1 MATGGTDASVVGLG
15 EGGMQWVPPFQL
27 KNGSGSEMFGVDSS
41 GNLTFAGTF
50 VSSAA
55 NLAVT
60 NTAPSLSLQDST
72 GSALDLIIK
81 VDANKAHMYEES
93 AGAAGDLISM
103 DLSTGTAKV
112 GIGTASPTAST
123 LLDVNGVAAVGSGA
137 VTAPGLAFRADLDCG
152 LYRIGSNNIGV
163 AVGGAKVL
171 DVAASGL
178 GIVGKS
184 TLTTAGALRVIHI
197 ESVAMADD
205 AVIAL
210 ETLCGATG
218 SLEVVAGNGL
228 AYGQFMLCAAA
239 GAGAGT
245 ATLIDTGLL
254 ADDADTD
261 TKVCV
266 YTDGDGTFSIKNRL
280 GSSQNFILTYKGV

>member
-1 MATGGTDASVVGLG
+1 MATGGTDAKVEGLG
-15 EGGMQWVPPFQL
+15 EGGMQWIPPFQL
-27 KNGSGSEMFGVDSS
+27 KNGSGTEMFGVDSS

-60 NTAPSLSLQDST
+60 NAAPSLSLQDST
-72 GSALDLIIK
+72 ASAKDLIIA
-81 VDANKAHMYEES
+81 VNADKAHIYEES
-93 AGAAGDLISM
+93 AGAAGDMISM
-103 DLSTGTAKV
+103 DLATNVVGVGTA
-112 GIGTASPTAST
+112 APTADT
-123 LLDVNGVAAVGSGA
+123 KLDVNGVCAVGSGA

-152 LYRIGSNNIGV
+152 LYRIGANNIGV
-163 AVGGAKVL
+163 AVNGAKVL
-171 DVAASGL
+171 DVATTGL

-184 TLTTAGALRVIHI
+184 TITTAGSLRVIHM
-197 ESVAMADD
+197 ESVAIADD
-205 AVIAL
+205 AVVAL
-210 ETLCGATG
+210 ESLVGATG
-218 SLEVVAGNGL
+218 SLEVVAANGL